1 MVFLEL
7 RREASGSSRI
17 EMGPSVTTLIATEKS
32 GLFLCCEGHVGIP
45 LESLPANRP
54 VSRIQSGN
62 SVFLSGSDR
71 DLRLPI
77 KVQLG
82 SQASPGVEAW
92 DSAFLLS
99 CQGVSGLWSSSSGE
113 FGLFQEHRQGR
124 QATHLVVRGYSVF
137 HWSKCSG
144 IRTYLE
150 QRGNSVSFLLA
161 AGSPG
166 FHWRFNR

>member
-1 MVFLEL
+1 MQRGSQGLARV
-7 RREASGSSRI
+7 ASEMSGFFSS
-17 EMGPSVTTLIATEKS
+17 
-32 GLFLCCEGHVGIP
+32 CEGPIGFP
-45 LESLPANRP
+45 LESLPTNRA
-54 VSRIQSGN
+54 VSRLQSGN
-62 SVFLSGSDR
+62 SVFLSGGDSG
-71 DLRLPI
+71 LGLII
-77 KVQLG
+77 KVQQEN
-82 SQASPGVEAW
+82 QASPGVEAW

-150 QRGNSVSFLLA
+150 QRGNSVSLLLA